1 MAANTSTPIIPAPA
15 RLRPA
20 AGEFRLVPGPLLP
33 AATRSW
39 PRRPA
44 ASPRTPRAARAA
56 GPAPGRDRARRA
68 LRADRRPVRGQAT
81 GSGTSRRGPRPDQP
95 PPAHRRPGH
104 DRGRGNAAGA
114 GHPVTAGR
122 THLHFRG
129 HEPKNAPIRN
139 RYGQRS
145 ARRVPDRRERPGRT
159 QPLRHG
165 LVQHHVER
173 GMVRA
178 DPRPHI
184 SNGSIGSV
192 GRIGSIG
199 IDVHAPDDLVAAGR
213 AHRIREPRTPGEV
226 RGVPFQVAQVLRQRH
241 VRHRPRPPLEPRSRP
256 DMGNAGGPGP
266 VVVLIVLRPQRLKPE
281 SLTRQR
287 TRHVKVVRYEAHRH
301 TLTRGHGGRGA
312 HGQPHLGQRLGR
324 GQRPPAEL
332 LEPADPRPSARSRR
346 PRRRCSGTRTTCWPS
361 AATTPSP
368 TRCSG

>member
-1 MAANTSTPIIPAPA
+1 MMAGMGSRQVPKC
-15 RLRPA
+15 LRRSA
-20 AGEFRLVPGPLLP
+20 AV
-33 AATRSW
+33 S
-39 PRRPA
+39 
-44 ASPRTPRAARAA
+44 AS
-56 GPAPGRDRARRA
+56 
-68 LRADRRPVRGQAT
+68 
-81 GSGTSRRGPRPDQP
+81 SF
-95 PPAHRRPGH
+95 PPAGAFQAAHQMIRSPLVGPIFTSMATSLRTRRYGI
-104 DRGRGNAAGA
+104 
-114 GHPVTAGR
+114 VTVS
-122 THLHFRG
+122 
-129 HEPKNAPIRN
+129 
-139 RYGQRS
+139 GQRS

-332 LEPADPRPSARSRR
+332 LEPADPGPSARSRR
-346 PRRRCSGTRTTCWPS
+346 PRRRCSGTRTTCWPP